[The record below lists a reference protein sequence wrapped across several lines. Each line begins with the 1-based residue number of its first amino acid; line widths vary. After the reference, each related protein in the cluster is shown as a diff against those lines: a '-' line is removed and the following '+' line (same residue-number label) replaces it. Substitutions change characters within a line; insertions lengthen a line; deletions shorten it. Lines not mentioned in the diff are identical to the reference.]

1 MSRPATF
8 DCAWCGRTKE
18 LARTGRMPKF
28 CSDYCRRQP
37 VAAEQQLAN
46 AIYHRDSAQRMI
58 DHLEANLKRYRDAG
72 AAESNPPAAVVGNAG
87 SGVAIAA
94 ERRTA

>member
-8 DCAWCGRTKE
+8 TCAWCGREKT
-18 LARTGRMPKF
+18 LARTGRMPRF

-37 VAAEQQLAN
+37 VAAEQQLQN

-58 DHLEANLKRYRDAG
+58 DQLEANLQRYRDAG
-72 AAESNPPAAVVGNAG
+72 VAETIPPAAVARNG
-87 SGVAIAA
+87 SGLAIAA